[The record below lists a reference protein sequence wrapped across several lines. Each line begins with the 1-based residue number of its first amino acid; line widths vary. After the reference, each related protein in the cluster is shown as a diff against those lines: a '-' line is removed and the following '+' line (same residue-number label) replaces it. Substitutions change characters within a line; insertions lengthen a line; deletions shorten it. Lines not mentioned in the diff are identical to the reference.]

1 MVDEKMCVGVERDR
15 LTVQIGP
22 EACDA
27 ALKRAGCRL
36 MDFTGRPM
44 RGFVFVDIDVLMRK
58 KDVEYWIGLS
68 LAYNPVAKR
77 SKRRRKK

>member
-1 MVDEKMCVGVERDR
+1 
-15 LTVQIGP
+15 
-22 EACDA
+22 
-27 ALKRAGCRL
+27 

-44 RGFVFVDIDVLMRK
+44 RGFVFVDIDVLTRK